1 MLIRNMG
8 ARTAD
13 AKLLAMADRLFS
25 DYEKLPVSTVFQA
38 IGGARTEL
46 RERRTGAPT
55 AEDIEV
61 LARCRLDAALTA
73 PSPLVG

>member
-1 MLIRNMG
+1 MVIKNVG

-25 DYEKLPVSTVFQA
+25 DYEQLPVRTVFQA

-46 RERRTGAPT
+46 RENREGIPT
-55 AEDIEV
+55 PEDIEV
-61 LARCRLDAALTA
+61 LARRRLEAALAAA
-73 PSPLVG
+73 PS